1 MNAESI
7 KTESYTFRQKFC
19 YLMCRADYTSVLFT
33 LTLLFLVISG
43 IQYWIT
49 DYVVSVLEH
58 TKETAFI
65 VYIIVGALGPVFGVA
80 LSGCI
85 FDRMGGYHG
94 INTPLV
100 FTGFM
105 CLAGSLG
112 LLSTAIAN
120 VYWLASCV
128 LIQLLFGGF
137 CVPVLTGFMITRV
150 PPKMRT
156 QANSIANLSYNL
168 FGFFPAPSVYG
179 IVYQATGS
187 GTSRWGLFSIQVFG
201 AFTILLMAPYM
212 AVKRYKDNRELEKY
226 EQSV

>member
-7 KTESYTFRQKFC
+7 KTENYTFRQKFC

-94 INTPLV
+94 MNTPML

-128 LIQLLFGGF
+128 LI
-137 CVPVLTGFMITRV
+137 
-150 PPKMRT
+150 
-156 QANSIANLSYNL
+156 
-168 FGFFPAPSVYG
+168 
-179 IVYQATGS
+179 
-187 GTSRWGLFSIQVFG
+187 
-201 AFTILLMAPYM
+201 
-212 AVKRYKDNRELEKY
+212 
-226 EQSV
+226 